1 MVKKHI
7 LIVDGDITHS
17 ERLKRNLE
25 TADFIVEAVYKGNDA
40 LMLLKKQWVD
50 LIILSITLQGITN
63 GIQLL
68 QELKENEEYQ
78 QIPVIVQ
85 SNKVNMEEI
94 TKNIGATMFITKPYN
109 IADFLKQVKEIFQES
124 QKDI

>member
-50 LIILSITLQGITN
+50 LIILSITLQGIMN

-85 SNKVNMEEI
+85 SSKVNMEEI
-94 TKNIGATMFITKPYN
+94 TKNIGATRFITKPYN